1 MGKLS
6 SDMTVRVA
14 AIGVNHW
21 HSLYDM
27 AYLPQLQKMPGVEI
41 VGIHDDD
48 PGVALHRVEA
58 LGGGIAMFTNY
69 GAMLRETRPDLVL
82 VLDRHDRMAALAA
95 DLLDRQMPFIVEKPA
110 GFNAEQLR
118 DLIDK
123 ADAHG
128 RFAAVPFPQRYS
140 PLIEHARRLLDDGS
154 LGPMR
159 HFYARLNRPSSAR
172 YPPWGSGWMLEP
184 GLSNGGCLRNLGS
197 HGLDC
202 FVYLTGEGE
211 DIEVS
216 GAQLSWNTH
225 DQAVEDYATVMLRTG
240 RGVLGTIEVGNV
252 FPSDGRDGEMKVDFQ
267 NGVLKLEG
275 DAVRLYTAAGPETLP
290 VLPDPPSILEKLI
303 DTFIAGDK
311 PPVGIRDC
319 YLAVRLID
327 QAYLAAGN
335 PYGTA
340 SV

>member
-1 MGKLS
+1 
-6 SDMTVRVA
+6 MTVRVA

-48 PGVALHRVEA
+48 PAVAAQRVEA
-58 LGGGIAMFTNY
+58 LGGGIPMFTGY
-69 GAMLRETRPDLVL
+69 KAMLSETRPDLAL

-95 DLLDRQMPFIVEKPA
+95 DLLDRKMPFVIEKPA
-110 GFNAEQLR
+110 GFNAAQLR
-118 DLIDK
+118 ELADK
-123 ADAHG
+123 ADAPG
-128 RFAAVPFPQRYS
+128 RFAAVPFLQRYS
-140 PLIEHARRLLDDGS
+140 PLVEHARRLLDDGS

-159 HFYARLNRPSSAR
+159 HFYARLNRPTSAR
-172 YPPWGSGWMLEP
+172 YPLWGSGWMLDP
-184 GLSNGGCLRNLGS
+184 RLSNGGCLRNLGS
-197 HGLDC
+197 HGIDC
-202 FVYLTGEGE
+202 FVYLTREGE

-225 DQAVEDYATVMLRTG
+225 DQAVEDYATVILRTR

-252 FPSDGRDGEMKVDFQ
+252 FPSDGRDAEMKVDFQ
-267 NGVLKLEG
+267 KGMLKLEG
-275 DAVRLYTAAGPETLP
+275 GAVRLYTVGGSETLP
-290 VLPDPPSILEKLI
+290 TSPNSSSVLEKIVGALI
-303 DTFIAGDK
+303 NGDR

-319 YLAVRLID
+319 YLAIRLID
-327 QAYLAAGN
+327 QAYIAAGN

-340 SV
+340 SM

>member
-1 MGKLS
+1 MS
-6 SDMTVRVA
+6 VRVA

-48 PGVALHRVEA
+48 NGVATHRVEA
-58 LGGGIAMFTNY
+58 LGGGIPMFTRY
-69 GAMLRETRPDLVL
+69 PAMLSETRPDLVL
-82 VLDRHDRMAALAA
+82 VLDRHDKMAAIAE
-95 DLLDRQMPFIVEKPA
+95 DLLDRPMPFIIEKPA

-118 DLIDK
+118 QSVDK
-123 ADAHG
+123 ADAPD
-128 RFAAVPFPQRYS
+128 RFAAVPFQQRYS

-159 HFYARLNRPSSAR
+159 HFYSRLNRPTSAR
-172 YPPWGSGWMLEP
+172 YPPWGSGWMLDPEF
-184 GLSNGGCLRNLGS
+184 SNGGCLRNLGG

-211 DIEVS
+211 DIGVT
-216 GAQLSWNTH
+216 GAQLSWSTH
-225 DQAVEDYATVMLRTG
+225 GQAVEDYATVMLSTG

-267 NGVLKLEG
+267 EGILKLEG
-275 DAVRLYTAAGPETLP
+275 SAVRLYTKSGCQTLP
-290 VLPDPPSILEKLI
+290 VLPDPPSILEKIVGALI
-303 DTFIAGDK
+303 DGDR

-327 QAYLAAGN
+327 EAYVAAGN